1 MYTGQIIK
9 RLSVIQSTKVNIA
22 LIPRAMVEANGADRD
37 DVPSV
42 ASAHHYRPLELAS
55 AWSDPSP

>member
-1 MYTGQIIK
+1 MYTGQVIK
-9 RLSVIQSTKVNIA
+9 RLSVIQSAKVNIA

-37 DVPSV
+37 NVPTV

-55 AWSDPSP
+55 ACPDPFP